1 MLGDIP
7 PVFIFANTNHLI
19 VPRFLFLVETL
30 LEGFLVFGVLILL
43 GFMDVNAIHFL
54 SGKHRHKYGF
64 NHVFSCLTLLSWPLV
79 GCGN

>member
-30 LEGFLVFGVLILL
+30 LEGFLVFGVLVLF
-43 GFMDVNAIHFL
+43 GFMDVKCHP
-54 SGKHRHKYGF
+54 
-64 NHVFSCLTLLSWPLV
+64 FSL
-79 GCGN
+79 GQA